1 MLVGSQGR
9 GDAVGGQGRGA
20 MRSAARGRGAMRP
33 MARGGGDAAGRVER
47 KG

>member
-20 MRSAARGRGAMRP
+20 MRSAARG
-33 MARGGGDAAGRVER
+33 GGDAAGRVER